1 MHIIDVETKR
11 KLTFVGVVQVPDLMA
26 VIVFEQVDDSSCVQR
41 SHVHIIAD
49 YLVVVVINLVR
60 EQDVVAGH
68 PVRRPTIAVV
78 VAAVSAWARD
88 AERQPGGDER
98 QAKRTAERPKGV
110 DGRDGVWSEHGE
122 HPAW

>member
-78 VAAVSAWARD
+78 VAAVSA
-88 AERQPGGDER
+88 
-98 QAKRTAERPKGV
+98 
-110 DGRDGVWSEHGE
+110 
-122 HPAW
+122 